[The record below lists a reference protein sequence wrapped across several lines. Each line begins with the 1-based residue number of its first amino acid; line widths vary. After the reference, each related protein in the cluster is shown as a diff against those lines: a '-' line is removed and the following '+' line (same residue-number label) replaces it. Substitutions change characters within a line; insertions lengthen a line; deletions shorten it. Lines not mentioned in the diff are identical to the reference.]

1 MVSGSSDETV
11 RVWNLQTGYPR
22 DFFNYC
28 DGNGWARDINHN
40 KLFWVPSHHQKYLC
54 GLQTVQ
60 IMSSYKMCKVNST
73 NFVYGT
79 DWVECK
85 TNSPTLPEDL
95 DLPISNSSEISAMM
109 AKSHLSKWKLEA
121 DSSSHARKADFPD
134 SSEPTAT
141 SMPVRKKLKIGSD
154 TFSVPELEIS
164 TQELNTKLEPGK
176 ARIVA
181 NANSRVELVK
191 ANKDLLEKKK

>member
-1 MVSGSSDETV
+1 
-11 RVWNLQTGYPR
+11 
-22 DFFNYC
+22 
-28 DGNGWARDINHN
+28 
-40 KLFWVPSHHQKYLC
+40 
-54 GLQTVQ
+54 
-60 IMSSYKMCKVNST
+60 MSSYKMCKVNST

-109 AKSHLSKWKLEA
+109 VPHVIPDIDNSADINCWDNLGPDSNDGTAAVSIPCSELAIGISDFYDDSPVSQAKSHLSKWKLEA